1 MDIFIKLFSGIGT
14 FFIED
19 PTIAIARILL
29 IILGFV
35 LAWMGFRRTLEPLI
49 MVPMGLGMI
58 AVNAGVLFL
67 AGGQTGTLILDPM
80 ISDPTELVN
89 IMQINFLQPVYNLTF
104 SNGLIACI
112 VFFGIGA
119 MSDISF
125 ILLRPW
131 ASIIV
136 ALFAE
141 AGTFAALLLGIEVF
155 GLPANEAASIA
166 TIGGADVP
174 MVLFASLILAP
185 NQFVPIAIIAYLYL
199 SLTYAGYPYL
209 VRLLVPKKY
218 RGMEVDIEYPTV
230 SKKAKFIFTICAC
243 LLLCLLLP
251 VAAPLILSFFLG
263 IAIKE
268 AEIEPFQKLLETT
281 LTYTATLFL
290 GLLLGTLCEA
300 QTILDPKVG
309 IILILGIGAL
319 AISAIG
325 ALLGGWFI
333 WLISKGRYNPAI
345 GIAVVSCLPTTAKIA
360 QKEVSHE
367 NPYAV
372 ILPLAMGA
380 GVSGLI
386 VSAIATGVFISTL
399 FLLK

>member
-1 MDIFIKLFSGIGT
+1 
-14 FFIED
+14 
-19 PTIAIARILL
+19 
-29 IILGFV
+29 
-35 LAWMGFRRTLEPLI
+35 MGFRRTLEPLI

-80 ISDPTELVN
+80 VSDPVELVN

-166 TIGGADVP
+166 TIGGADGP

-185 NQFVPIAIIAYLYL
+185 NLFVPIAIIAYLYL

-209 VRLLVPKKY
+209 VRLLVPKSTAGWKWISNIPPY
-218 RGMEVDIEYPTV
+218 PKSEVYLHHLRLPAAV
-230 SKKAKFIFTICAC
+230 S
-243 LLLCLLLP
+243 
-251 VAAPLILSFFLG
+251 AAAGRRAADP
-263 IAIKE
+263 
-268 AEIEPFQKLLETT
+268 
-281 LTYTATLFL
+281 LFL
-290 GLLLGTLCEA
+290 SR
-300 QTILDPKVG
+300 D
-309 IILILGIGAL
+309 
-319 AISAIG
+319 
-325 ALLGGWFI
+325 
-333 WLISKGRYNPAI
+333 RD
-345 GIAVVSCLPTTAKIA
+345 
-360 QKEVSHE
+360 
-367 NPYAV
+367 
-372 ILPLAMGA
+372 
-380 GVSGLI
+380 
-386 VSAIATGVFISTL
+386 
-399 FLLK
+399 

>member
-141 AGTFAALLLGIEVF
+141 AGTFAALLLVAEGRC
-155 GLPANEAASIA
+155 
-166 TIGGADVP
+166 
-174 MVLFASLILAP
+174 
-185 NQFVPIAIIAYLYL
+185 YL
-199 SLTYAGYPYL
+199 SSYLTGESPNTVGACSPARFVRWQQTPQGLESRLNEVLIDRYRDGENAGYP
-209 VRLLVPKKY
+209 
-218 RGMEVDIEYPTV
+218 
-230 SKKAKFIFTICAC
+230 
-243 LLLCLLLP
+243 
-251 VAAPLILSFFLG
+251 
-263 IAIKE
+263 
-268 AEIEPFQKLLETT
+268 
-281 LTYTATLFL
+281 
-290 GLLLGTLCEA
+290 TLC
-300 QTILDPKVG
+300 
-309 IILILGIGAL
+309 
-319 AISAIG
+319 
-325 ALLGGWFI
+325 
-333 WLISKGRYNPAI
+333 KGRYLVDGERYHALEEPTSLNTLELLPELMAANIASVKIEGRQRSPAYVTQVAKVWRQAI
-345 GIAVVSCLPTTAKIA
+345 DRCKADPQNFVPQSAWMETLGSMSEGTQTT
-360 QKEVSHE
+360 
-367 NPYAV
+367 
-372 ILPLAMGA
+372 LGA
-380 GVSGLI
+380 YHR
-386 VSAIATGVFISTL
+386 
-399 FLLK
+399 KWQ

>member
-166 TIGGADVP
+166 TIGGADGP

-185 NQFVPIAIIAYLYL
+185 NLFVPIAIIAYLYL

-218 RGMEVDIEYPTV
+218 RGMEVDIE
-230 SKKAKFIFTICAC
+230 FIFTICAC

-345 GIAVVSCLPTTAKIA
+345 GIAGVSCLPTTAKIA

>member
-1 MDIFIKLFSGIGT
+1 MDIFVKLFSGIGT
-14 FFIED
+14 FFVED
-19 PTIAIARILL
+19 PKIAIARLLL
-29 IILGFV
+29 IILGFI
-35 LAWMGFRRTLEPLI
+35 LAWMGFRRKLEPLI

-80 ISDPTELVN
+80 VSDPTELVN
-89 IMQINFLQPVYNLTF
+89 LMQINFLQPVYNFTF

-166 TIGGADVP
+166 
-174 MVLFASLILAP
+174 
-185 NQFVPIAIIAYLYL
+185 IIAYLYL

-209 VRLLVPKKY
+209 VRLMVPKKY
-218 RGMEVDIEYPTV
+218 RGMEVDIDYPTV

-268 AEIEPFQKLLETT
+268 AEIEPFQKLLESTM
-281 LTYTATLFL
+281 TYTATLFL

-319 AISAIG
+319 AISAVG

-333 WLISKGRYNPAI
+333 WFISKGRYNPAI
-345 GIAVVSCLPTTAKIA
+345 GIAGVSCLPTTAKIA

-386 VSAIATGVFISTL
+386 VSAIATGIFISTL

>member
-125 ILLRPW
+125 ILLRPGP
-131 ASIIV
+131 ASS
-136 ALFAE
+136 LRCS
-141 AGTFAALLLGIEVF
+141 
-155 GLPANEAASIA
+155 PKR
-166 TIGGADVP
+166 VP
-174 MVLFASLILAP
+174 SP
-185 NQFVPIAIIAYLYL
+185 
-199 SLTYAGYPYL
+199 
-209 VRLLVPKKY
+209 RCCW
-218 RGMEVDIEYPTV
+218 E
-230 SKKAKFIFTICAC
+230 
-243 LLLCLLLP
+243 
-251 VAAPLILSFFLG
+251 
-263 IAIKE
+263 
-268 AEIEPFQKLLETT
+268 
-281 LTYTATLFL
+281 
-290 GLLLGTLCEA
+290 
-300 QTILDPKVG
+300 
-309 IILILGIGAL
+309 
-319 AISAIG
+319 
-325 ALLGGWFI
+325 
-333 WLISKGRYNPAI
+333 
-345 GIAVVSCLPTTAKIA
+345 
-360 QKEVSHE
+360 
-367 NPYAV
+367 
-372 ILPLAMGA
+372 
-380 GVSGLI
+380 
-386 VSAIATGVFISTL
+386 
-399 FLLK
+399 